1 MDYLK
6 LIPADPS
13 TPSPPCCRC
22 GIVGEYWDKLAGRP
36 FCPDCQEALARG
48 DGPPLIE
55 RTEKRPCCVCDRPGT
70 VRYLTQPLN
79 TTVLLE
85 MDLCPEHFRALLARC
100 LGPFAFHQ
108 LSRQL
113 RALKLTAEQ
122 VFLLHDAFYD
132 RQGRALQP
140 VCDEDE

>member
-1 MDYLK
+1 MDNLR
-6 LIPADPS
+6 LLTIDSASPA
-13 TPSPPCCRC
+13 PPCCRC
-22 GIVGEYWDKLAGRP
+22 GIVGECWDKLADKP
-36 FCPDCQEALARG
+36 FCPDCQESLARG

-55 RTEKRPCCVCDRPGT
+55 PTERRTCCVCSRVGT

-85 MDLCPEHFRALLARC
+85 MDVCPEHFRALLARC

-113 RALKLTAEQ
+113 RNLNLGVEQ

-140 VCDEDE
+140 VCDEEE

>member
-1 MDYLK
+1 MDGLR
-6 LIPADPS
+6 LITAD
-13 TPSPPCCRC
+13 TATTNPPCCRC
-22 GIVGEYWDKLAGRP
+22 GVVGEFWDKLAARP
-36 FCPDCQEALARG
+36 FCPDCQESLARG

-55 RTEKRPCCVCDRPGT
+55 RTEPHACSVCARAGT

-79 TTVLLE
+79 ASVLLE
-85 MDLCPEHFRALLARC
+85 MDLCPEHFRALLARR

-113 RALKLTAEQ
+113 RGLQLTAEQ

-132 RQGRALQP
+132 RHGRALQP
-140 VCDEDE
+140 VGDEEE